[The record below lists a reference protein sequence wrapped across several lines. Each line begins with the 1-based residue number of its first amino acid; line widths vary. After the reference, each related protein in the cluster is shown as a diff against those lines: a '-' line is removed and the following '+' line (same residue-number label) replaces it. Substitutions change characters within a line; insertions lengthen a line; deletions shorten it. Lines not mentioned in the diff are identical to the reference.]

1 MLRWHGT
8 KGDGRGGTESLE
20 LHQELIWNKQ
30 GIPTSQKRQKGH
42 KIKEN
47 DIRDIVREPKANN
60 EVKTH
65 YRLSK
70 GFILRKSQVKNK
82 KEVLS

>member
-1 MLRWHGT
+1 MG
-8 KGDGRGGTESLE
+8 KGHCDFSVAEEWKCVR
-20 LHQELIWNKQ
+20 
-30 GIPTSQKRQKGH
+30 TSQKRQKGH

-47 DIRDIVREPKANN
+47 DIRDIVREQKANN

>member
-30 GIPTSQKRQKGH
+30 GIPTSQKRQKRKLSVTSGYTTNH
-42 KIKEN
+42 
-47 DIRDIVREPKANN
+47 PK
-60 EVKTH
+60 VKG
-65 YRLSK
+65 SEA
-70 GFILRKSQVKNK
+70 FLRAPG
-82 KEVLS
+82 

>member
-1 MLRWHGT
+1 MG
-8 KGDGRGGTESLE
+8 KGHCDFSVAEEWKCVS
-20 LHQELIWNKQ
+20 
-30 GIPTSQKRQKGH
+30 TSQKRQKGH

>member
-1 MLRWHGT
+1 MG
-8 KGDGRGGTESLE
+8 KGHCDFSVAEEWKCVR
-20 LHQELIWNKQ
+20 
-30 GIPTSQKRQKGH
+30 TSQKRQKGH

-47 DIRDIVREPKANN
+47 DIRDIVREPKASN

-70 GFILRKSQVKNK
+70 GFILRQSQVKNK